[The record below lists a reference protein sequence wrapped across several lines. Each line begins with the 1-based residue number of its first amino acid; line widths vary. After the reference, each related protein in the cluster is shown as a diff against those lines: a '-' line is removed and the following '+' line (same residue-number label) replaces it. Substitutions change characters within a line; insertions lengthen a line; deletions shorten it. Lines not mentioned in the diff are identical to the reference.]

1 MATQT
6 TNYDLT
12 KPAGDDLA
20 QISVLNGNFDIIDG
34 QMKANADKA
43 QQAYDLANGKQDP
56 ITVDDV
62 PTYGSTNPVQS
73 GGVYQAL
80 SGKQDELSAGANINI
95 DGNNEISASHYDVQT
110 LADTTSAAT
119 AGSASQITM
128 VDSVTRDDEGHVK
141 KINTKTVTLPTID
154 SALDDTSNNLVKNG
168 VVSAAIRD
176 LQQLTGF
183 DTDDVVGVCIDFE
196 NKTFTRLANAVGLS
210 AGDDFDQ
217 FIPFGGRRRCN
228 LSDAGAV
235 NKYYGDTGYA
245 EDGSQGQVMV
255 WQPKFYYKVVP
266 LKMVKNTDTAGA
278 KGYKLRKANYF
289 ISGSPHVGFKLHPAF
304 IKPDG
309 TERDGY
315 FIGAYEACIYD
326 VSASTYIMDDSQVMD
341 NANDKLSSIAGNRPI
356 SGLSQDFTRVK
367 AEQMAQNRGSKW
379 HGMYT
384 QIAMAEF
391 LLMFVEGAGNL
402 QNVFGKGIVDLASG
416 SGNEGGATG
425 STASFGNKSGEAAS
439 TTCYPGGTATTY
451 SVSGK
456 RSISY
461 RGVENPWGNLWKFV
475 YGINIWGNGTM
486 GGGEPYVCSNPANF
500 AESQNSG
507 NYVGAGFTV
516 ANADGYINALAY
528 PDSGKEEFDWMLM
541 PNEVGNGGDSSLPIG
556 DYFYKTANLN
566 GYRIALLGARWD
578 VGLEAG
584 LYWSLPGGVG
594 YRYRN
599 ISARLVFAE

>member
-6 TNYDLT
+6 TNYNLT

-34 QMKANADKA
+34 QMKANADAAAAA
-43 QQAYDLANGKQDP
+43 QQTADGKQDP
-56 ITVDDV
+56 ITFDDT
-62 PTYGSTNPVQS
+62 PTYGSTNAVTS
-73 GGVYQAL
+73 GGVYQAV
-80 SGKQDELSAGANINI
+80 GTKQNTLTAGANIDITN
-95 DGNNEISASHYDVQT
+95 DEISSSHYDVQT
-110 LADTTSAAT
+110 LADTASAVT
-119 AGSASQITM
+119 IGSATQFAV

-141 KINTKTVTLPTID
+141 KINLKTMTAPTID
-154 SALDDTSNNLVKNG
+154 TVLNPASTNLVQNG
-168 VVSAAIRD
+168 VVSSAIRD

-217 FIPFGGRRRCN
+217 FTPFGGRRRCN

-235 NKYYGDTGYA
+235 NKYYGDTGYV

-266 LKMVKNTDTAGA
+266 LKMVKNTDTTGA

-304 IKPDG
+304 VKPDG

-356 SGLSQDFTRVK
+356 SGLTQDFTRVK

-402 QNVFGKGIVDLASG
+402 QNVFGKGVVDLASG

-451 SVSGK
+451 NVSGK

-486 GGGEPYVCSNPANF
+486 GGGEPYICDNPANF

-516 ANADGYINALAY
+516 ANADGYINAFAY
-528 PDSGKEEFDWMLM
+528 GDEEFDWLLM
-541 PNEVGNGGDSSLPIG
+541 PNEVGNGGDSNLPIG
-556 DYFYKTANLN
+556 DSFYKTANLN
-566 GYRIALLGARWD
+566 GYRIARLGASWGSG
-578 VGLEAG
+578 VKAG
-584 LYWSLPGGVG
+584 LCWYLYDGVG
-594 YRYRN
+594 FRSRN
-599 ISARLVFAE
+599 VSARLVFAD

>member
-6 TNYDLT
+6 TNYNLT

-34 QMKANADKA
+34 QMKQNADKA
-43 QQAYDLANGKQDP
+43 QQAYDKADGKQDP

-62 PTYGSTNPVQS
+62 PTSGSTNPVQS

-80 SGKQDELSAGANINI
+80 EGKQDELTAGTNITI
-95 DGNNEISASHYDVQT
+95 DGNNEISSQHYDVAT
-110 LADTTSAAT
+110 LADTASAVT
-119 AGSASQITM
+119 IGSGSQVTM
-128 VDSVTRDDEGHVK
+128 VDSVTRDAEGHVT
-141 KINTKTVTLPTID
+141 KINTKTATFPTID
-154 SALDDTSNNLVKNG
+154 SALDDTSTHLVQNG

-176 LQQLTGF
+176 LRQLTGF

-217 FIPFGGRRRCN
+217 FTPFGGRRRCN

-266 LKMVKNTDTAGA
+266 LKMVKNTDTTGA

-341 NANDKLSSIAGNRPI
+341 NANDKLSSIAGNRPV
-356 SGLSQDFTRVK
+356 SGLTQDFTRVK

-402 QNVFGKGIVDLASG
+402 QTVFGQGVTGITDNSSYNCASH
-416 SGNEGGATG
+416 TG
-425 STASFGNKSGEAAS
+425 STAGFGNKSGVAS
-439 TTCYPGGTATTY
+439 STNDYTGTAQTAANK
-451 SVSGK
+451 VAF
-456 RSISY
+456 SY
-461 RGVENPWGNLWKFV
+461 RGCENEWGNIWKFV
-475 YGINIWGNGTM
+475 YGMNIWGNGTM
-486 GGGEPYVCSNPANF
+486 GGGEPYVCDNPANF

-516 ANADGYINALAY
+516 ANADGWIKAFAY
-528 PDSGKEEFDWMLM
+528 PDSGKEAFDWMLM
-541 PNEVGNGGDSSLPIG
+541 PNEVGGGADSNLPIG

-566 GYRIALLGARWD
+566 GYRIALLGACWTDGLRAGLSWGLD
-578 VGLEAG
+578 LGVGL
-584 LYWSLPGGVG
+584 
-594 YRYRN
+594 RYRN
-599 ISARLVFAE
+599 ISARLVFAD

>member
-34 QMKANADKA
+34 QMKSNN
-43 QQAYDLANGKQDP
+43 DLAAEAKQIAQGKQDP

-73 GGVYQAL
+73 GGVYAAL
-80 SGKQDELSAGANINI
+80 GEKQDELSAGANINI

-141 KINTKTVTLPTID
+141 KINTKTVTFPTID

-402 QNVFGKGIVDLASG
+402 QTVFGQGVTGITDNSSYSCASY
-416 SGNEGGATG
+416 TG
-425 STASFGNKSGEAAS
+425 STAGFGNKSGVAAS
-439 TTCYPGGTATTY
+439 TNDYTGTAQTAANK
-451 SVSGK
+451 VAF
-456 RSISY
+456 SY
-461 RGVENPWGNLWKFV
+461 RGVENEYGNIWKFV
-475 YGINIWGNGTM
+475 YGMNIWGNGTM
-486 GGGEPYVCSNPANF
+486 GGGEPYVCDNPANF

-507 NYVGAGFTV
+507 NYEGAGFTV
-516 ANADGYINALAY
+516 ANADGWIKAFAY
-528 PDSGKEEFDWMLM
+528 PDSGKEAFDWMLM
-541 PNEVGNGGDSSLPIG
+541 PNEVGSGADSNLPIG

-566 GYRIALLGARWD
+566 GYRIAPLGAAW
-578 VGLEAG
+578 VSGLMAG
-584 LYWSLPGGVG
+584 LYWALNYGVG
-594 YRYRN
+594 ARYRD
-599 ISARLVFAE
+599 ISARLVFAD

>member
-6 TNYDLT
+6 TNYNLT

-34 QMKANADKA
+34 QMKANN
-43 QQAYDLANGKQDP
+43 DLAVEAKQIAQGKQDP

-80 SGKQDELSAGANINI
+80 SGKQDELTAGTNITI
-95 DGNNEISASHYDVQT
+95 DGNNEISSQHYDVAT

-119 AGSASQITM
+119 IGSGSQITM
-128 VDSVTRDDEGHVK
+128 VDSVTRDSEGHVT
-141 KINTKTVTLPTID
+141 KINTKTATFPTID
-154 SALDDTSNNLVKNG
+154 SALDDTSTHLVQNG

-217 FIPFGGRRRCN
+217 FTPFGGRRRCN

-266 LKMVKNTDTAGA
+266 LKMVKNTDTTGA

-304 IKPDG
+304 VKPDG

-402 QNVFGKGIVDLASG
+402 QTVFGQGVTGITDNSSYNCASY
-416 SGNEGGATG
+416 TG
-425 STASFGNKSGEAAS
+425 STAGFGNKSGIAS
-439 TTCYPGGTATTY
+439 STNDYTGTAQTAANK
-451 SVSGK
+451 VAF
-456 RSISY
+456 SY
-461 RGVENPWGNLWKFV
+461 RGVENEYGNIWKFV
-475 YGINIWGNGTM
+475 YGMNIWGNGTM
-486 GGGEPYVCSNPANF
+486 GGGEPYVCDNPANF

-516 ANADGYINALAY
+516 ANADGYIKAFAY
-528 PDSGKEEFDWMLM
+528 PDSGKEAFDWMLL
-541 PNEVGNGGDSSLPIG
+541 PNEVGGGADSNLPIG

-566 GYRIALLGARWD
+566 GYRIARLGTDWTY
-578 VGLEAG
+578 GLKAG
-584 LYWSLPGGVG
+584 LYWLLDSGVG
-594 YRYRN
+594 YRYRA
-599 ISARLVFAE
+599 ISARLVFAD

>member
-6 TNYDLT
+6 TNYNLT

-34 QMKANADKA
+34 QMKSNN
-43 QQAYDLANGKQDP
+43 DLAAEAKQIAQGKQDP

-80 SGKQDELSAGANINI
+80 SGKQDELTAGTNITI
-95 DGNNEISASHYDVQT
+95 DGNNEISSQHYDVAT

-119 AGSASQITM
+119 IGSGSQITM
-128 VDSVTRDDEGHVK
+128 VDSVTRDSEGHVT
-141 KINTKTVTLPTID
+141 KINTKTATFPTID
-154 SALDDTSNNLVKNG
+154 SVLDDTSTHLVQNG

-217 FIPFGGRRRCN
+217 FTPFGGRRRCN
-228 LSDAGAV
+228 LSDAGSV

-304 IKPDG
+304 VKPDG

-326 VSASTYIMDDSQVMD
+326 VSASAYIMDDSQVMD

-356 SGLSQDFTRVK
+356 SGLTQDFTRVK

-402 QNVFGKGIVDLASG
+402 QTVFGQGVMEITDNSSYNCASH
-416 SGNEGGATG
+416 TG
-425 STASFGNKSGEAAS
+425 STAGFGNKSGVAS
-439 TTCYPGGTATTY
+439 STNDYTGTAQTAANK
-451 SVSGK
+451 VAF
-456 RSISY
+456 SY
-461 RGVENPWGNLWKFV
+461 RGVENEYGNIWKFV
-475 YGINIWGNGTM
+475 YGMNIWGNGTM
-486 GGGEPYVCSNPANF
+486 GGGEPYVCDNPANF
-500 AESQNSG
+500 AELQNSG

-516 ANADGYINALAY
+516 ANADGWIKAFAY
-528 PDSGKEEFDWMLM
+528 PDSGKEAFDWMLM
-541 PNEVGNGGDSSLPIG
+541 PNEVGGGADSNLPIG

-566 GYRIALLGARWD
+566 GYRIARLGTGWTVGLGA
-578 VGLEAG
+578 GLCWNLA
-584 LYWSLPGGVG
+584 YGVG
-594 YRYRN
+594 YRSRGV
-599 ISARLVFAE
+599 SARLVFAD